1 MNVSSC
7 LSNFPFRKASAK
19 VETLFQ
25 FTKTFFEKIFKRFL
39 KELPSVSEETGLQ
52 SYNLLSINS
61 KFIFKILEVSLSLWA
76 MRDSNPR
83 PPRCK
88 RGALNQLS

>member
-1 MNVSSC
+1 MNESSC

-25 FTKTFFEKIFKRFL
+25 FTKTIFEKILAIL
-39 KELPSVSEETGLQ
+39 KELHSVSEETGLQ
-52 SYNLLSINS
+52 SYNLLPINS
-61 KFIFKILEVSLSLWA
+61 KFNFVKILEVSLSSWA